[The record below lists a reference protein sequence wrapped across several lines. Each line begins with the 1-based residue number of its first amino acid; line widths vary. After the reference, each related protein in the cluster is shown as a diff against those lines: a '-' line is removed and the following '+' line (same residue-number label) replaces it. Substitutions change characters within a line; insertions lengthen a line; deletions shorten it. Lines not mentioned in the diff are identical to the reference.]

1 MINTDTLKVL
11 VVDNSV
17 MVCSRLMEAIQP
29 VPGIEIVGEV
39 HDGVE
44 AIQAVKT
51 INPDV
56 VILDIRL
63 PGINGLGVLEEIK
76 KTQPSP
82 IVMML
87 TNFPYLQYRQKA
99 ISLGADY
106 FFEKSIEFNT
116 AVEVLMKLH
125 EQRQANESAPA
136 AKTG

>member
-1 MINTDTLKVL
+1 MIKTDSLKVL
-11 VVDNSV
+11 VVDDSV
-17 MVCSRLMEAIQP
+17 MVCSRLTEAIQP

-44 AIQAVKT
+44 AIQTIKS

-76 KTQPSP
+76 KTPPSP
-82 IVMML
+82 TVIML

-106 FFEKSIEFNT
+106 FFEKSIEFNK

-125 EQRQANESAPA
+125 EKRQSVNGAMA
-136 AKTG
+136 

>member
-1 MINTDTLKVL
+1 MDNVETLKVL
-11 VVDNSV
+11 IADDSV
-17 MVCSRLMEAIQP
+17 MICNRLTEAIQP
-29 VPGIEIVGEV
+29 IPGLEIVGEA

-44 AIQAVKT
+44 ALQAIGTLK
-51 INPDV
+51 PDV

-76 KTQPSP
+76 RAQSSP
-82 IVMML
+82 TVIML

-106 FFEKSIEFNT
+106 FFEKSIEFNK

-125 EQRQANESAPA
+125 EKRQAAGGFSP
-136 AKTG
+136 

>member
-1 MINTDTLKVL
+1 MGNVDTLKVL
-11 VVDNSV
+11 IADDSVVICN
-17 MVCSRLMEAIQP
+17 RLTEAIQP

-44 AIQAVKT
+44 AIQTIKS

-76 KTQPSP
+76 KTPPSP
-82 IVMML
+82 TVIML

-106 FFEKSIEFNT
+106 FFEKSIEFNK

-125 EQRQANESAPA
+125 EKRQAVNGFAP
-136 AKTG
+136 